1 MVTAQTVST
10 TNQTTYDAW
19 GSQKLTIYHFD
30 SVADAD
36 TFTQVIPSIGG
47 YWCNS
52 AGPGSN
58 VDYVAA
64 TGVFTFHM
72 GGTAACQLFVIA
84 ENA

>member
-1 MVTAQTVST
+1 MPAQTVST
-10 TNQTTYDAW
+10 TNKTQIDNW
-19 GSQKLTIYHFD
+19 GSQKLTIYQFD
-30 SVADAD
+30 SVADGD
-36 TFTQVIPSIGG
+36 TFTQKIPSNGG

-52 AGPGSN
+52 AGPGSD

-72 GGTAACQLFVIA
+72 GGTAACQLFVVA

>member
-10 TNQTTYDAW
+10 TNKTQYDNL
-19 GSQKLTIYHFD
+19 GSLKLTIYQFD

-36 TFTQVIPSIGG
+36 TFTQKVPSIMG

-52 AGPGSN
+52 AGPGSD
-58 VDYVAA
+58 VDFVAA

-72 GGTAACQLFVIA
+72 GGTAACQLFVAA